1 MDVEKEKGTV
11 MNWKKLAKMTVVAV
25 IVLLGCIALQVVLS
39 VLMILCPTIGIIVTV
54 GVILALLIWFLYK
67 ML

>member
-1 MDVEKEKGTV
+1 